1 MQMDFDTSHAV
12 WAAYFVICDIG
23 TGSATNLPYNT
34 VSTVFEEADMVTGND
49 KPILSLNLG
58 VSSLTTW

>member
-1 MQMDFDTSHAV
+1 MQMDFDTS
-12 WAAYFVICDIG
+12 VICDIG